1 MPTSDEE
8 EHDVN
13 VLMTGP
19 AGYAGAPIADA
30 LLAAGHRVSGLARSE
45 GSAGTLKERASR
57 P

>member
-19 AGYAGAPIADA
+19 TGYAGAPLADA

>member
-19 AGYAGAPIADA
+19 TGYAGAPIADA
-30 LLAAGHRVSGLARSE
+30 LLAA
-45 GSAGTLKERASR
+45 ERADWTTVGWR
-57 P
+57 GR